1 MFMKPP
7 SENHNLIRWLDGE
20 MHDAERASFEARLNQ
35 DPELAK
41 EAEELRSLS
50 ASIRTHLPAEMKVP
64 HADFFNSQIQVRI
77 AQMKADETRAKRI
90 ESPSWSIL
98 LQLLRQPWFAAAGA
112 VALAI
117 VSFILFR
124 PAQETPAESYILSSY
139 TPNERVQARTFHDT
153 AADATVLML
162 DGLDAVPAERK
173 VSGIN
178 VRRSE
183 TEPKLAATTLYDD
196 AGTPLLMISCDALGN
211 SLIWAKS
218 PQG

>member
-1 MFMKPP
+1 
-7 SENHNLIRWLDGE
+7 
-20 MHDAERASFEARLNQ
+20 
-35 DPELAK
+35 
-41 EAEELRSLS
+41 
-50 ASIRTHLPAEMKVP
+50 
-64 HADFFNSQIQVRI
+64 
-77 AQMKADETRAKRI
+77 
-90 ESPSWSIL
+90 
-98 LQLLRQPWFAAAGA
+98 
-112 VALAI
+112 
-117 VSFILFR
+117 
-124 PAQETPAESYILSSY
+124 
-139 TPNERVQARTFHDT
+139 
-153 AADATVLML
+153 ML